1 VTENDDDNAPADN
14 VVRVDFGAARRPKAT
29 TTKAPAQ
36 VKAQPPAATEL
47 SPERPEKLRM
57 FARLI
62 EKGMVMV
69 TVDTRVVEA
78 RVPPRFGGE
87 LQLNLNFSHRF
98 GLEDFDYD
106 DVGVRASLSF
116 GGSPFFCD
124 LPWTAVYGMTSHVD
138 GERLLWPDSFPK
150 ELVSLLPAQARHA
163 REPELA
169 PQPETKPSTMIDVSG
184 GDDEPPP
191 PPRPTLRRIK

>member
-1 VTENDDDNAPADN
+1 MTDNDDDNAPADN
-14 VVRVDFGAARRPKAT
+14 VVRVDFGAARRPKA
-29 TTKAPAQ
+29 KPPAAVRAP
-36 VKAQPPAATEL
+36 PPAATEL
-47 SPERPEKLRM
+47 GTERPEKLRM

-69 TVDTRVVEA
+69 TVDTRVVEV
-78 RVPPRFGGE
+78 RVPTRFAGE

-106 DVGVRASLSF
+106 DVGVRGSLSF
-116 GGSPFFCD
+116 GGTPFHCE
-124 LPWTAVYGMTSHVD
+124 LPWHAVYGMTSHVD

-169 PQPETKPSTMIDVSG
+169 PRPEAERPAIDGSDDDPPS
-184 GDDEPPP
+184 

>member
-1 VTENDDDNAPADN
+1 MNESDDDNPPADN
-14 VVRVDFGAARRPKAT
+14 VVRVDFSARKPRA
-29 TTKAPAQ
+29 KAPP
-36 VKAQPPAATEL
+36 VVRAQPPSSTEIAA
-47 SPERPEKLRM
+47 ERPEKLRM

-69 TVDTRVVEA
+69 TVDTRANEV
-78 RVPPRFGGE
+78 RVPTRFGGE

-116 GGSPFFCD
+116 GGTPAFCD
-124 LPWTAVYGMTSHVD
+124 LPWTAVYGMTSHID

-150 ELVSLLPAQARHA
+150 ELVALLPAQARHP
-163 REPELA
+163 RDPEPEA
-169 PQPETKPSTMIDVSG
+169 RPDA
-184 GDDEPPP
+184 DDEPPP
-191 PPRPTLRRIK
+191 PPSPPRPTLRRIK

>member
-1 VTENDDDNAPADN
+1 MTENDDDNAPADN
-14 VVRVDFGAARRPKAT
+14 VVRVDFGAARRPKAKPAAQHV
-29 TTKAPAQ
+29 KAP
-36 VKAQPPAATEL
+36 PPSATDL
-47 SPERPEKLRM
+47 SAERPEKLRM

-69 TVDTRVVEA
+69 TVDTRVAEV
-78 RVPPRFGGE
+78 RVPTRFAGE

-116 GGSPFFCD
+116 GGSPFFCE
-124 LPWTAVYGMTSHVD
+124 LPWVAVYGLTSHVD

-150 ELVSLLPAQARHA
+150 ELVSLLPAQARHP

-169 PQPETKPSTMIDVSG
+169 PKPASVVDVSG
-184 GDDEPPP
+184 GDDEPPV

>member
-1 VTENDDDNAPADN
+1 MTEHDDNQPADN
-14 VVRVDFGAARRPKAT
+14 VVRVDFSARRAKPK
-29 TTKAPAQ
+29 P
-36 VKAQPPAATEL
+36 PPAAVRSQPPSSTEL
-47 SPERPEKLRM
+47 SADRPEKLRM

-69 TVDTRVVEA
+69 TVDTRAADV

-98 GLEDFDYD
+98 GLDDFDYD

-116 GGSPFFCD
+116 GGTPHFCE

-150 ELVSLLPAQARHA
+150 ELVSLLPAQARHP
-163 REPELA
+163 REPELDVRPA
-169 PQPETKPSTMIDVSG
+169 ETSTDG
-184 GDDEPPP
+184 GDEDPPP
-191 PPRPTLRRIK
+191 TSPRPTLRRIK